1 MLPDNP
7 GLPTCAPL
15 SRTCWRRANRSSA
28 LGAWSAVK
36 DRQGVRVHR
45 TLRYWRTSRTLEH
58 TLEVTAAENDVRT
71 GTRRAAGGW
80 GWAFT
85 ILLLLSAGMAS
96 VPGGS
101 DSDSTVR
108 DFYTAHAAVVIAAQV
123 VSVLASATFV
133 LFTLTLRQRG
143 PGFRARLGRLEA
155 AGLAVAAAS
164 VLTVVPPL
172 WLSVVADSASRS
184 AVHRLA
190 VASDLV
196 DVVLFLTIGVFA
208 GALAAAASA
217 TWFKGLAALV
227 SVLAMAR
234 ALESLLGFET
244 LELAAPLAFVAL
256 VVLVS
261 TLVLLRRPL
270 VLSR

>member
-1 MLPDNP
+1 M
-7 GLPTCAPL
+7 
-15 SRTCWRRANRSSA
+15 
-28 LGAWSAVK
+28 
-36 DRQGVRVHR
+36 
-45 TLRYWRTSRTLEH
+45 
-58 TLEVTAAENDVRT
+58 AATENDRGV

-101 DSDSTVR
+101 DTDSTIR
-108 DFYTAHAAVVIAAQV
+108 EFYTANAGVIIAAQV
-123 VSVLASATFV
+123 ISLLASATFV
-133 LFTLTLRQRG
+133 LFTLTLRRRG
-143 PGFRARLGRLEA
+143 SERRTGLGRLEA

-172 WLSVVADSASRS
+172 WLTVVADSASRS
-184 AVHRLA
+184 EVHRLA

-196 DVVLFLTIGVFA
+196 DLVLFLTIGAFGGV
-208 GALAAAASA
+208 LAATASA
-217 TWFKGLAALV
+217 TWFKALSALV
-227 SVLAMAR
+227 AVVAVAR
-234 ALESLLGFET
+234 AVELLLGSNS

-261 TLVLLRRPL
+261 TLVLLRRPP
-270 VLSR
+270 VPPD